1 MTYIKPIYIIIFMM
15 TVASFAQSETKKSYS
30 LDDCITTAIT
40 NNLDLKSAQLVA
52 NDAKVDF
59 KQAKANLLPTL
70 NANYNIG
77 VNNGRSIDPFTNDF
91 IDQKLTFSNAG
102 LSLDMT
108 VFNGFNLLNTL
119 KQNQLNK
126 QASEMEYEAAKQDL
140 VLNVTLA
147 YLQVLNAK
155 AVLQLANSQLEAT
168 KKQVEIQKGF
178 YENEAGNPADY
189 TDILGQQSNDET
201 NVLTAK
207 NNLENA
213 KLSLKLLLNLDTP
226 TTFEVNELLLD
237 VKGYSLSAEEI
248 FNKSLQNFAA
258 FEAQELRTEAAKK
271 GISVAKSQ
279 YTPTISFFGQLNTNY
294 SSAAE
299 TFSATGTSIEETGD
313 FVTIDNQQYSVFTES
328 TLFDAESITYSN
340 QFENNLNSVAGIAV
354 SVPIF
359 NGFSAKNNVAI
370 QKIVHEESLLE
381 LERNHQEIKNAITQ
395 VHFSMEAAY
404 KRYQSFL
411 DQVEA
416 YTESYRINEIRFNN
430 GVSNFL
436 NYITSKNNLDNA
448 KINLANAKYEYLL
461 RVKIL
466 DYYGGLN

>member
-1 MTYIKPIYIIIFMM
+1 
-15 TVASFAQSETKKSYS
+15 VASFAQSETKKSYS

-381 LERNHQEIKNAITQ
+381 LERNHQQIKNAITQ

-411 DQVEA
+411 NQVEA

>member
-1 MTYIKPIYIIIFMM
+1 MTYIKPIYVIIFMM

-30 LDDCITTAIT
+30 LDDCITTAIA

-126 QASEMEYEAAKQDL
+126 KASEMEYEAAKQDL

-168 KKQVEIQKGF
+168 KKQVEIQTGF

-213 KLSLKLLLNLDTP
+213 KLSLKLLLNLDTS
-226 TTFEVNELLLD
+226 TTFKVNELLLD

-299 TFSATGTSIEETGD
+299 TFSVTGTSIEETGD
-313 FVTIDNQQYSVFTES
+313 FVTIDNQDYSVFTES
-328 TLFDAESITYSN
+328 TSFSAEGINYTN
-340 QFENNLNSVAGIAV
+340 QFENNLNSVAGVAV

-359 NGFSAKNNVAI
+359 NGFSAKNTVTI

-411 DQVEA
+411 NQVEA
-416 YTESYRINEIRFNN
+416 YKESHRINEIRFNN

-466 DYYGGLN
+466 DYYSGLN